1 MLQAIRDKAQGWIAW
16 AIVILISIP
25 FALWGINEYLGVGG
39 DPVIAEVDGVE
50 ITQRELDSSIQR
62 YRYTLRDRLGA
73 AYDPDM
79 FPDSMVRQQVLD
91 SMIRDLVIARSA
103 ADLGLR
109 AGDAMLRANIRQVPA
124 FQSGGRFDPQAYESA
139 LRVQGF
145 TPATFEQRLRDELA
159 VTLLESGVTGGALV
173 TDREVRDFLSLR
185 DQTRDV
191 AYVVVPAERF
201 AVGTEPDEAEIQAYY
216 EENSARFV
224 RPERVKLAFI
234 ELSREQ
240 LAESLPVDEEAL
252 LTYYETHGSAF
263 IAPEQRRVRHIL
275 LTPDGSG
282 DDADAAALARAEEL
296 LDKLRAGE
304 DFAELAQAHSADPGS
319 GAAGGDLGLVGRG
332 VMVDAFE
339 EVAFSLEPGVVS
351 DPVKTE
357 FGYHLIEVTEVMPEQ
372 VQEFDEARD
381 RVMRA
386 WRQEE
391 AERRFYDLAE
401 RLADLA
407 FENPGSLDVAAE
419 ALDLPVQESDWIVA
433 TGGAGGVLD
442 TPKVLAAAFSE
453 EVLERGNNSDTI
465 ELDAT
470 HVLVLRSLAHE
481 VAAPK
486 PLDEVRDEIVEAIAQ
501 QNETAAAEQFAG
513 ELLSAVKDGQSLA
526 DAAAGH
532 DLEVMT
538 LTDLGRAGGEGV
550 PPALVNAVFTAGLP
564 GEAGSLPGSVALGL
578 GDRAVFVL
586 QDVTNADVSALS
598 GEELEATR
606 AQLASRRAQRELALF
621 VAQQR
626 AETAVNLKQ
635 PVASE

>member
-39 DPVIAEVDGVE
+39 DPVVAEVDGVE

-109 AGDAMLRANIRQVPA
+109 AGDAMVRANIRQVPA

-139 LRVQGF
+139 LRTQGF

-159 VTLLESGVTGGALV
+159 VTLLESGVTGGVLV
-173 TDREVRDFLSLR
+173 TDREVRDFISLR

-191 AYVVVPAERF
+191 AYVVVPADRF
-201 AVGTEPDEAEIQAYY
+201 AGAAPDEARIQAYY

-234 ELSREQ
+234 ELSRDQ
-240 LAESLPVDEEAL
+240 LAESLPVDEDAL
-252 LTYYETHGSAF
+252 TTYYETHRSEF
-263 IAPEQRRVRHIL
+263 MAPEQRRVRHIL

-282 DDADAAALARAEEL
+282 DEADAAALARAEEL
-296 LDKLRAGE
+296 LEKLRAGA

-332 VMVDAFE
+332 LMVEAFE
-339 EVAFSLEPGVVS
+339 ETAFSLEPGVVS
-351 DPVKTE
+351 DPVRTE
-357 FGYHLIEVTEVMPEQ
+357 FGYHLIEVTEVVTEQ
-372 VQEFDEARD
+372 VVTFEEARD
-381 RVMRA
+381 RVVRA
-386 WRQEE
+386 WRKEE
-391 AERRFYDLAE
+391 AELRFYDLAE
-401 RLADLA
+401 RLAELA
-407 FENPGSLDVAAE
+407 YENPGSLDVAAE

-433 TGGAGGVLD
+433 TGGTGGVLD
-442 TPKVLAAAFSE
+442 SPKVLAAAFSE
-453 EVLERGNNSDTI
+453 DVLERGNNSDTL

-481 VAAPK
+481 EAAPK
-486 PLDEVRDEIVEAIAQ
+486 PLEEVRDEIVAAIVQREAAV
-501 QNETAAAEQFAG
+501 AAERLAG
-513 ELLSAVKDGQSLA
+513 ELLGAVKGGQPLA
-526 DAAAGH
+526 DAAVPH
-532 DLEVMT
+532 DLELMT
-538 LTDLGRAGGEGV
+538 VEGLARAGGEGV
-550 PPALVNAVFTAGLP
+550 PPALVNAVFAAGLP
-564 GEAGSLPGSVALGL
+564 GEGGPLPGSVALGG
-578 GDRAVFVL
+578 GDQAVFVL
-586 QDVTNADVSALS
+586 HEVTNADVSALS
-598 GEELEATR
+598 SEELEATR
-606 AQLASRRAQRELALF
+606 TQIANRRAQRELALF

-626 AETAVNLKQ
+626 SEASVNIKQ
-635 PVASE
+635 PVSSE